1 MTGYLTGSVDT
12 WNNGKKAE
20 LADRVSH
27 NSGLGVR
34 FNGRVKEAIR

>member
-20 LADRVSH
+20 LEDRTV
-27 NSGLGVR
+27 NTLKGVE
-34 FNGRVKEAIR
+34 FNGRIKEAVR

>member
-12 WNNGKKAE
+12 WNNSKRAE

-27 NSGLGVR
+27 SSGLGAR
-34 FNGRVKEAIR
+34 FNGRVKEAIK

>member
-12 WNNGKKAE
+12 WNSGKRAE

-27 NSGLGVR
+27 TTKIGGKV
-34 FNGRVKEAIR
+34 